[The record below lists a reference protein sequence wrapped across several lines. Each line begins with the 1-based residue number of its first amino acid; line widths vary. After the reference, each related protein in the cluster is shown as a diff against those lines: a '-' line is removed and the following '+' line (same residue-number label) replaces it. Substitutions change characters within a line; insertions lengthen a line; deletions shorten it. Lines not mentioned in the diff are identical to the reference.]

1 MRYFDSIF
9 AHKIKYLRYSQ
20 DASVHQKEHDA
31 TSILGKN
38 NPNER
43 ISKEHLKYVN
53 NIQYQKSKDRR
64 KCTGL
69 YLT

>member
-20 DASVHQKEHDA
+20 DASVHQLEHDA

-38 NPNER
+38 KPNER
-43 ISKEHLKYVN
+43 ISKDHLKYVN
-53 NIQYQKSKDRR
+53 NIQQPFKKKKVFLLQS
-64 KCTGL
+64 
-69 YLT
+69 